1 MIGAKPP
8 EAGKRDSIIRLHCG
22 ATRQET
28 SAKAHVRD
36 TVMSS
41 AASQP
46 LRLDAA
52 SALDGARRIVV
63 KIGSS
68 LLIDT
73 QTRRP
78 TRDWLTAMA
87 ADLAALR
94 ARGREVI
101 VVSSGSIALGRG
113 RLPELGARL
122 EDKQAA
128 ASVGQSLLMAAWSAA
143 LEPHGLIA
151 GQVLLTRDDTE
162 RRRRWLNARA
172 TVQALLAH
180 GVVPIVNE
188 NDTVATEEIRY
199 GDNDRLAAR
208 TAQLARADLLVLLS
222 DVDGLYTADP
232 RRDANASHLPL
243 IESLTPDILA
253 MGGGAN
259 ADAGVGTGGMATKLA
274 AAQIARSAG
283 CATLIASGQTL
294 SPLSAIRDGARAT
307 LIAAPDGPMAAYKQW
322 IAGSLSPTGTL
333 TLDPGAVAALRAGKS
348 LLPAGVAALSGAF
361 EKGDCVRL
369 IDADGRAVG
378 VGLAAYAADEAA
390 RIRGRR
396 SDEIEAVLGYRGA
409 SVLIHRDDMVLD
421 DR

>member
-1 MIGAKPP
+1 
-8 EAGKRDSIIRLHCG
+8 
-22 ATRQET
+22 
-28 SAKAHVRD
+28 
-36 TVMSS
+36 MSQ
-41 AASQP
+41 AASP
-46 LRLDAA
+46 APRLDAA
-52 SALDGARRIVV
+52 SALEAARRVVV

-68 LLIDT
+68 LLIDAE
-73 QTRRP
+73 TRRP
-78 TRDWLTAMA
+78 TRDWLAAMA
-87 ADLAALR
+87 SDLAALK
-94 ARGREVI
+94 AGGREVI

-113 RLPELGARL
+113 RLPGLGARL

-128 ASVGQSLLMAAWSAA
+128 ASVGQSLLMAAWSEA

-162 RRRRWLNARA
+162 RRRRWLNGRA
-172 TVQALLAH
+172 TVEALLAH
-180 GVVPIVNE
+180 GVIPIVNE

-232 RRDANASHLPL
+232 RRDPTAAHLPL
-243 IESLTPDILA
+243 IESLTPEILA

-259 ADAGVGTGGMATKLA
+259 AEAGVGTGGMATKLA

-283 CATLIASGQTL
+283 CATIIASGQTV

-322 IAGSLSPTGTL
+322 IAGSLSPAGEL
-333 TLDPGAVAALRAGKS
+333 RLDAGAVTALKAGKS
-348 LLPAGVAALSGAF
+348 LLPAGVTAVVGGF

-369 IDADGRAVG
+369 IDPEGRAVG
-378 VGLAAYAADEAA
+378 VGLAAYPADEAA

-396 SDEIEAVLGYRGA
+396 SDEIETILGYRGA

>member
-1 MIGAKPP
+1 
-8 EAGKRDSIIRLHCG
+8 
-22 ATRQET
+22 
-28 SAKAHVRD
+28 
-36 TVMSS
+36 MSQR
-41 AASQP
+41 AALP
-46 LRLDAA
+46 VGPNAA
-52 SALDGARRIVV
+52 SALGAARRIVV

-68 LLIDT
+68 LLIDAA
-73 QTRRP
+73 TRQP
-78 TRDWLTAMA
+78 TRDWLA
-87 ADLAALR
+87 AVASDLAALKAER
-94 ARGREVI
+94 REVI

-113 RLPELGARL
+113 RLPALGARL

-128 ASVGQSLLMAAWSAA
+128 ASVGQSLLMAAWSGA
-143 LEPHGLIA
+143 LDPHGLIA

-172 TVQALLAH
+172 TVEALLTH
-180 GVVPIVNE
+180 GVIPIVNE

-232 RRDANASHLPL
+232 RRDPNAVHLPL
-243 IESLTPDILA
+243 IETLSPDILA

-283 CATLIASGQTL
+283 CATIIASGQTL

-322 IAGSLSPTGTL
+322 IAGSLSPTGVL
-333 TLDPGAVAALRAGKS
+333 TLDAGAVTALKAGKS
-348 LLPAGVAALSGAF
+348 LLPAGVTGVSGAF

-369 IDADGRAVG
+369 IDPDGRAVG

-390 RIRGRR
+390 RLRGRR
-396 SDEIEAVLGYRGA
+396 SDEIETMLGYRGP

>member
-1 MIGAKPP
+1 
-8 EAGKRDSIIRLHCG
+8 
-22 ATRQET
+22 
-28 SAKAHVRD
+28 
-36 TVMSS
+36 MSQR
-41 AASQP
+41 AALP
-46 LRLDAA
+46 VGPNAA
-52 SALDGARRIVV
+52 SALGAARRVVV

-68 LLIDT
+68 LLIDAA
-73 QTRRP
+73 TRQP
-78 TRDWLTAMA
+78 TRDWLA
-87 ADLAALR
+87 AVASDLAALK
-94 ARGREVI
+94 AEGREVI

-113 RLPELGARL
+113 RLPALGARL

-128 ASVGQSLLMAAWSAA
+128 ASVGQSLLMAAWSEA
-143 LEPHGLIA
+143 LAPHGLIA

-172 TVQALLAH
+172 TVEALLTH
-180 GVVPIVNE
+180 GVIPIVNE

-208 TAQLARADLLVLLS
+208 TAQLARADLLILLS

-232 RRDANASHLPL
+232 RRDPNAAHMPL
-243 IESLTPDILA
+243 IETLSPDILA

-294 SPLSAIRDGARAT
+294 SPLSAIREGARAT

-322 IAGSLSPTGTL
+322 IAGSLSPTGVL
-333 TLDPGAVAALRAGKS
+333 TLDAGAVTALKAGKS
-348 LLPAGVAALSGAF
+348 LLPAGVTGVSGGF

-369 IDADGRAVG
+369 IDPDGRAVG

-390 RIRGRR
+390 RLRGRR
-396 SDEIEAVLGYRGA
+396 SDEIETLLGYRGA

>member
-1 MIGAKPP
+1 
-8 EAGKRDSIIRLHCG
+8 
-22 ATRQET
+22 
-28 SAKAHVRD
+28 
-36 TVMSS
+36 MSQR
-41 AASQP
+41 AALP
-46 LRLDAA
+46 VGPNAA
-52 SALDGARRIVV
+52 SALGAARRVVV

-68 LLIDT
+68 LLIDAA
-73 QTRRP
+73 TRQP
-78 TRDWLTAMA
+78 TRDWLA
-87 ADLAALR
+87 AVASDLAALK
-94 ARGREVI
+94 AEGREVI

-113 RLPELGARL
+113 RLPALGARL

-128 ASVGQSLLMAAWSAA
+128 ASVGQSLLMAAWSGA
-143 LEPHGLIA
+143 LDPHDLIA

-172 TVQALLAH
+172 TVEALLTH
-180 GVVPIVNE
+180 GVIPIVNE

-222 DVDGLYTADP
+222 DVDGVYTADP
-232 RRDANASHLPL
+232 RRDPNAAHLPL
-243 IESLTPDILA
+243 IETLSPDILA

-283 CATLIASGQTL
+283 CATIIASGQTL
-294 SPLSAIRDGARAT
+294 SSLSAIRDGARAT

-322 IAGSLSPTGTL
+322 IAGSLSPTGVL
-333 TLDPGAVAALRAGKS
+333 TLDAGAVTALKAGKS
-348 LLPAGVAALSGAF
+348 LLPAGVTAVSGGF

-369 IDADGRAVG
+369 IDPNGRAVG

-390 RIRGRR
+390 RLRGRR
-396 SDEIEAVLGYRGA
+396 SDEIETLLGYRGA

>member
-1 MIGAKPP
+1 
-8 EAGKRDSIIRLHCG
+8 
-22 ATRQET
+22 
-28 SAKAHVRD
+28 
-36 TVMSS
+36 MSQR
-41 AASQP
+41 AALP
-46 LRLDAA
+46 VGPNAA
-52 SALDGARRIVV
+52 SALGAARRVVV

-68 LLIDT
+68 LLIDAA
-73 QTRRP
+73 TRQP
-78 TRDWLTAMA
+78 TLDWLA
-87 ADLAALR
+87 AVASDLAALK
-94 ARGREVI
+94 AEGREVI

-113 RLPELGARL
+113 RLPALGARL

-128 ASVGQSLLMAAWSAA
+128 ASVGQSLLMAAWSGA
-143 LEPHGLIA
+143 LDPHGLIA

-172 TVQALLAH
+172 TIQALLTH
-180 GVVPIVNE
+180 GVIPIVNE

-232 RRDANASHLPL
+232 RRDPNAAHLPL
-243 IESLTPDILA
+243 IETLSPDILA

-259 ADAGVGTGGMATKLA
+259 AEAGVGTGGMATKLA

-283 CATLIASGQTL
+283 CATIIASGQTL

-333 TLDPGAVAALRAGKS
+333 TLDAGAVTALKAGKS
-348 LLPAGVAALSGAF
+348 LLPAGVTAVSGGF

-369 IDADGRAVG
+369 IDPAGRAVG

-390 RIRGRR
+390 RLRGRR
-396 SDEIEAVLGYRGA
+396 SDEIETLLGYRGV